1 MQLVKARQADGACTP
16 LAPVDTQQ
24 ESCPFVSVLIAEVN
38 LCPATQL
45 VRARQ
50 AEGAY
55 TPLTPGDVAAATMP
69 PVREPDAYLK
79 SRLDQFYAE
88 LQVSCQL
95 RYSWS
100 GLLRAS
106 F

>member
-1 MQLVKARQADGACTP
+1 M
-16 LAPVDTQQ
+16 
-24 ESCPFVSVLIAEVN
+24 SVFNAEVN
-38 LCPATQL
+38 LCSATQL
-45 VRARQ
+45 VKARQ

-95 RYSWS
+95 RHSRS
-100 GLLRAS
+100 GLPLAS